1 MILTDHNP
9 QVLYDCREF
18 CRAPQAKL
26 DIAAGHAMQIFWF
39 LIIKHIQLS
48 WIASPL
54 LYAIVG
60 LRGLPFINK
69 DCVKLARPT
78 KN

>member
-1 MILTDHNP
+1 MNP
-9 QVLYDCREF
+9 QVLYDCLG
-18 CRAPQAKL
+18 RAPQAKL

-54 LYAIVG
+54 LYAI
-60 LRGLPFINK
+60 NK
-69 DCVKLARPT
+69 NCVKISQANKELAFSSGPDGF
-78 KN
+78 